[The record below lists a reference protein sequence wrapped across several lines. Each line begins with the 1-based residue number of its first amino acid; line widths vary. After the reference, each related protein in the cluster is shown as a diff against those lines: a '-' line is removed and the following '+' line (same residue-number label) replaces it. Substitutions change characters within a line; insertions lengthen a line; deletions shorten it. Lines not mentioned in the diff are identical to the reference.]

1 MRDLVLW
8 RRCASC
14 IENAVFY
21 NVYFNFRVR
30 TAESRRLLIR
40 LRGWIA
46 QTRNSE
52 GESSPCLFAWAQRG
66 DASCLL
72 GDFQVPFPGDST
84 ASCEPWKRGVTNAL
98 SAFPGEIKFRL
109 NGSPSAF
116 YLLPA
121 GASAR
126 SSALSEIKGSL
137 SLFPLAFVSF
147 SLFLLLLPFFGI
159 RFLFLENHRRTLTF
173 RNIIRDIRILSS
185 GTVVQIYLVLPF
197 SQLVFNLLTR

>member
-1 MRDLVLW
+1 MRDLVLR
-8 RRCASC
+8 RRCVSC
-14 IENAVFY
+14 IENPVFY

-52 GESSPCLFAWAQRG
+52 GESSPCPFAGAE
-66 DASCLL
+66 DASCLP
-72 GDFQVPFPGDST
+72 GDFQVPFSGDST

-121 GASAR
+121 GASGR
-126 SSALSEIKGSL
+126 SSAFPEIKASL
-137 SLFPLAFVSF
+137 SLFLFLHFCF
-147 SLFLLLLPFFGI
+147 SLSFLPFLPSFF
-159 RFLFLENHRRTLTF
+159 RF
-173 RNIIRDIRILSS
+173 
-185 GTVVQIYLVLPF
+185 
-197 SQLVFNLLTR
+197 